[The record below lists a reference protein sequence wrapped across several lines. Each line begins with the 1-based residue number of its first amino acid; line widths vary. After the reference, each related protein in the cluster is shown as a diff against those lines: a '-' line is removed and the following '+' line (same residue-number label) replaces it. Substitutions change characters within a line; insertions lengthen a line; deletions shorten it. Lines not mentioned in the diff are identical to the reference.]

1 MTAAPP
7 LSLSA
12 ARQTFAEPL
21 PAPPPRRRTHWPAL
35 AVAACIV
42 LGIGL
47 RVLAFWRDPSLWGD
61 EAMLALNV
69 VHRPVGGLLKPLD
82 LNQGAP
88 VGYLILVK
96 LLTQLFGN
104 AEWVLRLPSLVAA
117 LVSLPLVGRIATREL
132 SRAGALWA
140 TALFAL
146 APHAVGYAGEF
157 KQYGFDL
164 GVAAGL
170 VCLGQTAWLTSTR
183 GAFLRLAIGGAAAV
197 WFSHPAAFVLAGIG
211 AALCARPVGWTP
223 RLIIGGVWAV
233 SFALVYLLFT
243 RHLGGNRYLA
253 DYWAGVFWPLPPRS
267 PGDLAWLVHHLVALF
282 DNPAGFGTAGFGSE
296 SLAALVAAL
305 ALLTLIRTRQPLALV
320 IAVPVGVALLASALG
335 KYPFA
340 GRFMLYAVPGLML
353 AVGEGVAI
361 TSARLR
367 PLHRLAPWLLGGAL
381 LAPLL
386 AELSRRAQYPEH
398 AEDVRGAVEFAANHW
413 QPGDRLA
420 ATPGAHPA
428 MAYYLGRFQLDP
440 AQTGPPAPDLSGWVD
455 APTWLVV
462 AHAPAERVGELRAR
476 LARRG
481 TLAEVWSGPG
491 ARLWRWTPVAPAE
504 ATTSEPAGGEA
515 ACPARRLRVV
525 SGNSAPT

>member
-12 ARQTFAEPL
+12 ARKTFAEPE
-21 PAPPPRRRTHWPAL
+21 PATASNNSAL
-35 AVAACIV
+35 AVGACIAFGV
-42 LGIGL
+42 GL
-47 RVLAFWRDPSLWGD
+47 RVLALARDPSLWGD

-69 VHRPVGGLLKPLD
+69 VHRPVGGLLGPLD

-88 VGYLILVK
+88 VGYLVMVK
-96 LLTQLFGN
+96 LLTLALGS

-117 LVSLPLVGRIATREL
+117 LVSLPLVARVAAREL

-170 VCLGQTAWLTSTR
+170 LALGQSAWLRATR
-183 GAFLRLAIGGAAAV
+183 GAFLRLAVGGAVAV
-197 WFSHPAAFVLAGIG
+197 WFSHPAAFVLAGVG

-223 RLIIGGVWAV
+223 RLLVGGVWAV

-243 RHLGGNRYLA
+243 RHLGANRYLS

-282 DNPAGFGTAGFGSE
+282 DTPAGFGTEGFRSE

-305 ALLTLIRTRQPLALV
+305 ALLTLARRPLALAIV
-320 IAVPVGVALLASALG
+320 LPVGAALAASALG

-340 GRFMLYAVPGLML
+340 GRFMLFAVPGLML
-353 AVGEGVAI
+353 AVGEGVAV
-361 TSARLR
+361 TASRLR
-367 PLHRLAPWLLGGAL
+367 PLHRLAPWLVGGAL
-381 LAPLL
+381 VAPLL
-386 AELSRRAQYPEH
+386 AELAHRAQYPEH
-398 AEDVRGAVEFAANHW
+398 AEDVRGAVEYAANHW

-428 MAYYLGRFQLDP
+428 TAYYLTRFGLDP
-440 AQTGPPAPDLSGWVD
+440 AQTGPAAPDLNGWAD
-455 APTWLVV
+455 APTWVVV
-462 AHAPAERVGELRAR
+462 AHAPAEGVGELRAR
-476 LARRG
+476 LGQRG
-481 TLAEVWSGPG
+481 TLAEVWRGPG

-504 ATTSEPAGGEA
+504 ATTSQPAAGEA

-525 SGNSAPT
+525 SGSSAPT